1 MTQSKVMIGLS
12 GGVDSAVAAKRLQEQ
27 GYKLIAMF
35 MKNWEEDDG
44 TEYCTAESD
53 YADAQEIADR
63 LQIPL
68 EPINFAHEYWERV
81 FSQFLKLYNQGWTPN
96 PDVLCN
102 REIKFGLFLDY
113 AIARGVDLIATGHYA
128 KAITHEGEFTLHRGV
143 DSQKDQT
150 YFLSGVPRVRLARC
164 LFPLA
169 KLTKTEVR
177 KIARDIGLSVHDK
190 KDSTGICFIGERRF
204 KDFLARYVMQE
215 KGEILDTHARVI
227 GEHIGLP
234 YYTLGQRTGLGIG
247 GRREGVEAP
256 WYVLHKNQRTNQLV
270 VTQHDADLLNHE
282 LEADSMN
289 WLVDEPHR
297 FVECEAMVRY
307 RQSPQPCTIT
317 YSEDGVRVHFKLP
330 QRAITPGQYVAF
342 YQDTQCLGS
351 ALINKVLPKND
362 S

>member
-113 AIARGVDLIATGHYA
+113 AIAHRVDLIATGHYA
-128 KAITHEGEFTLHRGV
+128 KAVTRDGDFSLHRAV
-143 DSQKDQT
+143 DLQKDQT

-215 KGEILDTHARVI
+215 KGEILDTHDRVI

-234 YYTLGQRTGLGIG
+234 YYTLGQRAGLGIG

>member
-1 MTQSKVMIGLS
+1 MKGTKVILGLS
-12 GGVDSAVAAKRLQEQ
+12 GGVDSAVAAELLLKQ
-27 GYKLIAMF
+27 GYEVVAVF
-35 MKNWEEDDG
+35 MKNWDEDDG
-44 TEYCTAESD
+44 TEYCTAETD
-53 YADAQEIADR
+53 YEDAQAIANK
-63 LQIPL
+63 LKIPL

-113 AIARGVDLIATGHYA
+113 AAARGVDLIATGHYA
-128 KAITHEGEFTLHRGV
+128 KAITHDGEFTLHRGV

-150 YFLSGVPRVRLARC
+150 YFLSGVPKARLARC

-169 KLTKTEVR
+169 TMSKQEVR
-177 KIARDIGLSVHDK
+177 ESARENGLSVHDK

-204 KDFLARYVMQE
+204 KDFLARYVKQE
-215 KGEILDTHARVI
+215 NGEILDTNDRVI

-289 WLVDEPHR
+289 WLVDEPHN
-297 FVECEAMVRY
+297 FADCEAMVRY
-307 RQSPQPCTIT
+307 RQPPQPCTIT
-317 YSEDGVRVHFKLP
+317 IKEHAVRVNFKSP

-351 ALINKVLPKND
+351 ALINKVFPINV
-362 S
+362 

>member
-12 GGVDSAVAAKRLQEQ
+12 GGVDSAVAALRLQKQ
-27 GYKLIAMF
+27 GYELIAMF
-35 MKNWEEDDG
+35 MKNWDEDDG
-44 TEYCTAESD
+44 SEYCTAEAD
-53 YADAQEIADR
+53 YADAQEIADK

-81 FSQFLKLYNQGWTPN
+81 FSQFLKLFNQGWTPN

-128 KAITHEGEFTLHRGV
+128 KTITHEGEFTLHRGV

-150 YFLSGVPRVRLARC
+150 YFLSGVPKARLARC

-169 KLTKTEVR
+169 TMSKQEVR
-177 KIARDIGLSVHDK
+177 EIARKIGLSVHDK

-204 KDFLARYVMQE
+204 KDFLARYVKQE
-215 KGEILDTHARVI
+215 KGEILDTNNRVI

-256 WYVLHKNQRTNQLV
+256 WYVLHKDQQTNQLV
-270 VTQHDADLLNHE
+270 VTQHATDLLNHE

-289 WLVDEPHR
+289 WLVDEPQSYTA
-297 FVECEAMVRY
+297 CEAMVRY

-317 YSEDGVRVHFKLP
+317 FKEDAVRVHFKSP

-351 ALINKVLPKND
+351 ALINKVLPIND
-362 S
+362 